1 MCHGRGLNN
10 KVNNLHERAL
20 RTVYQDKKSSFETF
34 LKHDKSV
41 SILIKTFQYLATEI
55 FKVKNDP
62 CPEVTKEI
70 FVFH

>member
-20 RTVYQDKKSSFETF
+20 GTVYQDKKSSFEIL

-41 SILIKTFQYLATEI
+41 SIHVKNLKYLPTEI
-55 FKVKNDP
+55 LRMLRMTSVLKS
-62 CPEVTKEI
+62 
-70 FVFH
+70 